1 MTLEELL
8 KKLEENLKEIASEDR
23 KEIDKILQEYKE
35 EKKVPDLKELQD
47 KIDALVLRQ
56 KAKGDEPNLKPPV
69 RKIDFSDGPKVEAR
83 SINKIMRLPAR
94 ELNDQE
100 KELQTFM
107 DKAYITATILKTDP
121 RNLKMW
127 QSFDTS
133 RSALRKAMDTATA
146 EEGAEWVPT
155 FLSTELIEKFRL
167 ESKVAKLFRD
177 IPMPSNP
184 YDLPFISGSIDFYLV
199 PESISDEPSKAPPST
214 PGTGKRTL
222 TAGKLKARVLFSD
235 ELNEDSIIPIIP
247 NLKEE
252 LTKSGAEAWDDV
264 ILNGDNDAA
273 TPMDYD
279 IISTKDRRR
288 IFKGIRALFEASAA
302 TVVDNATFTITT
314 FRAIVTAMGKWGLQ
328 PSKLAV
334 IAGVTSYNELR
345 GLAEVITLDKY
356 GDRAV
361 IFTGEIAKL
370 DGISII
376 TSEKVRQDLHTTG
389 YADQAARLKTELI
402 VVYVPGILLGTR
414 GVPKLT
420 FKEDAEVDQNQLIV
434 SFRKALVDRWDVTTV
449 GNEFI
454 GIGGGMG

>member
-8 KKLEENLKEIASEDR
+8 KKLEENLKEIATEDR
-23 KEIDKILQEYKE
+23 KEIDKILQEFKE

-56 KAKGDEPNLKPPV
+56 AAKGEEPKPDPV
-69 RKIDFSDGPKVEAR
+69 RKIDFSDEPKVEAR
-83 SINKIMRLPAR
+83 SFKKIMRLPAR
-94 ELNDQE
+94 KLNDQE

-107 DKAYITATILKTDP
+107 DDAYIAATILKTNP
-121 RNLKMW
+121 RSLKMW
-127 QSFDTS
+127 QNFDTS
-133 RSALRKAMDTATA
+133 RSALRKAMDTETA
-146 EEGAEWVPT
+146 AEGAEWVPT

-199 PESISDEPSKAPPST
+199 PESTSDEPSKAPPST

-235 ELNEDSIIPIIP
+235 ELDEDSIIPIIP

-252 LTKSGAEAWDDV
+252 LTKAGAEAWDDV
-264 ILNGDNDAA
+264 ILNGDNDAT

-314 FRAIVTAMGKWGLQ
+314 FRAIITGMGKWGLQ

-334 IAGVTSYNELR
+334 FAGVTSYNELR

-376 TSEKVRQDLHTTG
+376 TSEKIRQDLHTTA
-389 YADQAARLKTELI
+389 YADQAARTKTELV

-434 SFRKALVDRWDVTTV
+434 SFRKALVDRWDVTTA

-454 GIGGGMG
+454 GIGAGMG